1 MYTVFNDA
9 GEQELRKVVLY
20 AHTDNFLYV
29 DDTHKTKV
37 AAAKLLDMCMKGLV
51 LVTADG
57 KTFTSPVAFK
67 NETTYV
73 SVNVEAGKTTT
84 ADIKTYKSDNF
95 TA

>member
-1 MYTVFNDA
+1 MYTVFNNA

-29 DDTHKTKV
+29 DDKHKIKV
-37 AAAKLLDMCMKGLV
+37 AAAELLDMCMKGLV
-51 LVTADG
+51 LVTIDG
-57 KTFTSPVAFK
+57 KTFNSPVAFK

-73 SVNVEAGKTTT
+73 SVNVEAGETAT

-95 TA
+95 SA